1 MIKYLILVF
10 IGGGFGSLLRYLLS
24 LWIPWN
30 ETSIPWATFLANFFA
45 CMLIGVLWMLGTRN
59 ILDAH
64 LRLLLITGFCGGFS
78 TFSTFSNEIFLL
90 GEESR
95 WMVAGTYV
103 VGSLVFGWLGV
114 GIGIWAA
121 GQLTS

>member
-1 MIKYLILVF
+1 
-10 IGGGFGSLLRYLLS
+10 
-24 LWIPWN
+24 
-30 ETSIPWATFLANFFA
+30 
-45 CMLIGVLWMLGTRN
+45 MLIGVLWMLGTEYSGCSFAAVVDHR
-59 ILDAH
+59 ILY
-64 LRLLLITGFCGGFS
+64 GFS

>member
-24 LWIPWN
+24 LWMPWN
-30 ETSIPWATFLANFFA
+30 ETSIPWATFLTNFLA
-45 CMLIGVLWMLGTRN
+45 CMIIGVLWMLGTRN

-64 LRLLLITGFCGGFS
+64 MRLLLITGFCGGFS
-78 TFSTFSNEIFLL
+78 TFSTFANEIFLL

-95 WMVAGTYV
+95 WMTASLYV

-114 GIGIWAA
+114 GIGIWTA

>member
-24 LWIPWN
+24 LWMPWN
-30 ETSIPWATFLANFFA
+30 ETSIPWATFLTNFLA
-45 CMLIGVLWMLGTRN
+45 CMIIGVFWMLGTRN

-64 LRLLLITGFCGGFS
+64 MRLLLITGFCGGFS
-78 TFSTFSNEIFLL
+78 TFSTFANEIFLL

-95 WMVAGTYV
+95 WMTASLYV

-114 GIGIWAA
+114 GIGIWTA